1 MGWTSTVTNKGYA
14 LQAKLLST
22 DKLNITRVV
31 SGSGSCATTQLINQ
45 TAVTNIK
52 QELTVDSLT
61 YDKYGNA
68 RLKVTLN
75 NINLSTSYG
84 VSQIGIYAADPDEG
98 EILYAI
104 TQADEAEAV
113 PSISEQ
119 PNGFYCSWDF
129 ALTYSHSENVN
140 VTIDPSNAISQDTA
154 DKRYVQLS
162 KIGNNLSVDEN
173 GVLSA
178 NAQEITVDSSLSST
192 STNPVQNNVV
202 KSAIDSAKRMVS
214 TIDSSKKLFL
224 VGVES
229 QGYTA
234 TSYTHDTAYVGT
246 DGCLYSNNTKVSV
259 EGHSHTLPKA
269 SASTLGGI
277 KVGSGLTV
285 ENDGTVSA
293 TGTDVTIDSALS
305 SSSTNPVQNKVVTDA
320 IEKAKYTHPSYT
332 AKSSGLY
339 KVAVD
344 STGHVSGATPVTKQ
358 DIVDLGIPS
367 SPTTYGEATA
377 STAGLMSPTD
387 KKKLDNMSE
396 TPQKYTSTSV
406 TGNRKLFLVG
416 AAEQSGAGHE
426 TFTNNG
432 VYIGTDNCLYSN
444 STKVSVEGHS
454 HSEYAAKSH
463 THSEYAAKSHTHEFS
478 SLEVESISLNGLF
491 DNGNFGVREPTDSE
505 KNNLNGL
512 KAAVLI
518 GCQNK
523 CNTTTASNVGTCLAV
538 GYNNEVYSRAVALG
552 EGLQAWEGQ
561 TVVGKYNRDTGTS
574 NDVFIVGGGTS
585 SARLNVFRV
594 SSETNKCYGV
604 NSFTSSGA
612 DYAEYMEWEDGNPNN
627 EDRRGRMVAYALTDV
642 ECTVED
648 VEILHPDTHEPITVK
663 AIVYEKMPPIRY
675 ANSFDECIGVVS
687 GSASFIGNSAS
698 EDWNSRFLKDIY
710 GESIKQAVLI
720 PEETKTYKVKEIDEK
735 TGEEVIVEKEQ
746 VTPEH
751 WEKHPVIN
759 PHYDPEKEYVSR
771 EFRQEWDPVG
781 MVGMVVVEDD
791 GTCVV
796 GGYCKPSTNGIGTA
810 AETGY
815 RVLQRMD
822 NTHVRVLVR

>member
-31 SGSGSCATTQLINQ
+31 SGSNSCATTQLINQ

-52 QELTVDSLT
+52 QELTVDSLN

-75 NINLSTSYG
+75 NTNLSTGYS
-84 VSQIGIYAADPDEG
+84 VRQIGIYATDPDEG

-129 ALTYSHSENVN
+129 ALTYSNAQNVN
-140 VTIDPSNAISQDTA
+140 VTIDPSNDISQEAA

-162 KIGNNLSVDEN
+162 NIGDNLSLDEN

-178 NAQEITVDSSLSST
+178 DAQEITVDESLNSS
-192 STNPVQNNVV
+192 STNPIQNKAVCE
-202 KSAIDSAKRMVS
+202 AIENNK
-214 TIDSSKKLFL
+214 
-224 VGVES
+224 
-229 QGYTA
+229 
-234 TSYTHDTAYVGT
+234 
-246 DGCLYSNNTKVSV
+246 YS
-259 EGHSHTLPKA
+259 LPKA
-269 SASTLGGI
+269 SASTLGGV

-285 ENDGTVSA
+285 DSDGTLSA
-293 TGTDVTIDSALS
+293 TGTDVAIDSALS
-305 SSSTNPVQNKVVTDA
+305 SSSTNPVQNKVITNALGTKVAKETGKGLSTNDYTTA
-320 IEKAKYTHPSYT
+320 EKNKLAGISEGANAYTHPSYT
-332 AKSSGLY
+332 AKTSALY
-339 KVAVD
+339 KVTVD
-344 STGHVSGATPVTKQ
+344 STGHVSGATPVTKS
-358 DIVDLGIPS
+358 DITDLGIPS
-367 SPTTYGEATA
+367 SDTKYTHPTNTAYSSGLYKVTVDENGHVVSATA
-377 STAGLMSPTD
+377 VQKSDITALGIPSSNTDTKNTAGASDTSSKIYLIGVTSQGANPQTYSHDTAYVDTD
-387 KKKLDNMSE
+387 
-396 TPQKYTSTSV
+396 
-406 TGNRKLFLVG
+406 G
-416 AAEQSGAGHE
+416 
-426 TFTNNG
+426 
-432 VYIGTDNCLYSN
+432 CLYSGN
-444 STKVSVEGHS
+444 AKVSVEGHS
-454 HSEYAAKSH
+454 H
-463 THSEYAAKSHTHEFS
+463 EFS
-478 SLEVESISLNGLF
+478 SLGVESISLNGLY
-491 DNGNFGVREPTDSE
+491 DDGNFGEREPTESE
-505 KNNLNGL
+505 KNDLNGL

-523 CNTTTASNVGTCLAV
+523 CKTTTASNVGTCLAV
-538 GYNNEVYSRAVALG
+538 GYENEVYSRAVALG
-552 EGLQAWEGQ
+552 ENLQAWTGQ
-561 TVVGKYNRDTGTS
+561 TVVGRYNRNTGAS
-574 NDVFIVGGGTS
+574 SDVFIAGGGTS
-585 SARLNVFRV
+585 STRQNIFRV
-594 SSETNKCYGV
+594 SSDTGKCYGV

-663 AIVYEKMPPIRY
+663 AVVYEKMPPIRY
-675 ANSFDECIGVVS
+675 ATSFDECIGIIS

-698 EDWNSRFLKDIY
+698 EDWNNRFLKDIY

-720 PEETKTYKVKEIDEK
+720 PEETKTYKVKETDEK
-735 TGEEVIVEKEQ
+735 TGEEVIVEKTA

-751 WEKHPVIN
+751 WEKHNVLN

-796 GGYCKPSTNGIGTA
+796 GGYCKPATNGIGTA

-815 RVLQRMD
+815 RVLQRID
-822 NTHVRVLVR
+822 NTHVRVLVK